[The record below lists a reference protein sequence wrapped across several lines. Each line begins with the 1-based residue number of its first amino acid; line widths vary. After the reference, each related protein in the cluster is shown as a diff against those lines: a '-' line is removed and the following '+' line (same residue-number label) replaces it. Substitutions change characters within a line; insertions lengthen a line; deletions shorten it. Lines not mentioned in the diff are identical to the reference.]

1 MLKSKSKMIKPMSLP
16 EYRGDRLYMHAFDIS
31 NPQLPAGYERWN
43 PYLMEMISHS
53 PKKTGK
59 AYLTIDEKL
68 VTKGES
74 HRRGGPHTDGNYLF
88 GWSPETPDGG
98 PDPGSGWL
106 TGEDG
111 RFLPRE
117 QHEEQYCSEKGGML
131 IISSYEACR
140 GWNGEYDGQPNQ
152 GGDCSHLDLSK
163 MEDFNLKADTLYWG
177 NSTFI
182 HESLP
187 LEEDVKRQLVRVTL
201 PADAEDLI

>member
-1 MLKSKSKMIKPMSLP
+1 MLKSKSKTIKTISLP
-16 EYRGDRLYMHAFDIS
+16 PYRGDRVYMHEFYIE
-31 NPQLPAGYERWN
+31 NPILPVGYERWMSTLQEIIK
-43 PYLMEMISHS
+43 YS

-68 VTKGES
+68 VKKGES
-74 HRRGGPHTDGNYLF
+74 HRRGGPHTDGNYIF
-88 GWSPETPDGG
+88 GWGG
-98 PDPGSGWL
+98 GGSGWL

-117 QHEEQYCSEKGGML
+117 QHEQQYCSEKGGML
-131 IISSYEACR
+131 IVSSYTSCK
-140 GWNGEYDGQPNQ
+140 GWVGEFDGQPNQ

-163 MEDFNLKADTLYWG
+163 MDSFYLESNKLYWG

-187 LEEDVKRQLVRVTL
+187 LEEDVERQLVRVTL
-201 PADAEDLI
+201 PADSDDL